1 MAAVRAAFVVPLFD
15 HAATVGAVVARA
27 LEVDWPVFVVDDG
40 STDEGTA
47 GIPADPRV
55 VVLRHPV
62 NQGKGAAL
70 LSGLTAAA
78 AVADYAVAVDAD
90 GQLDPGEAPR
100 LIAAVRAPER
110 PLVVGA
116 REGMRG
122 DTVPFG
128 SRFGRGFSNF
138 WVAASGGPRVTDSQ
152 SGFRAYPI
160 QETLALG
167 VRARRFQFEVEV
179 LVLARWAG
187 IPVVEVPVSV
197 RYPPAG
203 ARVSHFRR
211 GRDSLRNAAV
221 FSRLLALRVAG
232 RARGRVPG
240 SPRAPAL
247 PGRVLPP

>member
-1 MAAVRAAFVVPLFD
+1 MAGTRAAFVVPLFD

-27 LEVDWPVFVVDDG
+27 LELDWPVFVVDDG
-40 STDEGTA
+40 SADEGA
-47 GIPADPRV
+47 ARVPADPRV
-55 VVLRHPV
+55 RVLRHPV

-70 LSGLTAAA
+70 LTGLAAAA

-90 GQLDPGEAPR
+90 GQLDPREAPR
-100 LIAAVRAPER
+100 LLAAVRAPAR

-116 REGMRG
+116 REGMQG

-160 QETLALG
+160 PETLALG

-187 IPVVEVPVSV
+187 VPVVEVPVSV
-197 RYPPAG
+197 TYPPAG

-211 GRDSLRNAAV
+211 GKDSLRNAAV
-221 FSRLLALRVAG
+221 FTRLITLRVVG
-232 RARGRVPG
+232 GARGRELRG
-240 SPRAPAL
+240 RRAPAL
-247 PGRVLPP
+247 GGTVPPP